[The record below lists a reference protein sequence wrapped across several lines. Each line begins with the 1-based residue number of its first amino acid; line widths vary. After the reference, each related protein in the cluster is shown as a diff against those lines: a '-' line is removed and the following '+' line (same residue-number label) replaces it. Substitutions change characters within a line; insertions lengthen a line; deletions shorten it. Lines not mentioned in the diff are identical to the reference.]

1 MKGVSVASE
10 LSRPLNLL
18 RYTWSSNIN
27 ESLGGT
33 QLSKTNCK
41 MDTNLSDSESSENTH
56 LSNRQSLFP
65 PNQETKNQNI
75 RTVDASQ
82 VIPVVDIV

>member
-10 LSRPLNLL
+10 LSRPPNLL

-33 QLSKTNCK
+33 QLSKSNCK
-41 MDTNLSDSESSENTH
+41 MDTNLSDTESSENSA
-56 LSNRQSLFP
+56 LSSRQSLFP
-65 PNQETKNQNI
+65 PKQETKNQNI